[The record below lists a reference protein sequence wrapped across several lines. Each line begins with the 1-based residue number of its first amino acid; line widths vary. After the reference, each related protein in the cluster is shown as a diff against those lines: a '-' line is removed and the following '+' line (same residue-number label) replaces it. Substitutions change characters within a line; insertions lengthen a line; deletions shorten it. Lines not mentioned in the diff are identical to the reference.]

1 MDVEIKIQDGGTVTL
16 LSTTETTTA
25 APSTASDHGGGGD
38 DNTQLAQ
45 AAASS
50 LTDADSKKRSHEQM
64 IDATVVAIPGND
76 ITNVLPVAVTVDGK
90 TETDEDHD
98 RILEI
103 SERLDIL
110 MNIIYERI
118 DVVTTYEP
126 DSLTS
131 AMAAVVHARRLYRS
145 HLENLFERKV
155 RTTDRTKF
163 VQFIF
168 LVLFGRENK
177 SLREVGRLLAEREKE
192 QQQRVVVKTS
202 TTTTTTMEMVD
213 TTDPEGLGILATMPT
228 SSDEPLYRGFIAK
241 LIDYFYNPNY
251 AGDVPRQ
258 TVVCYLASYV
268 SRATYVCP
276 ETVCECLA
284 ALLRWAEVYISAQSD
299 TVVVAVRVS
308 GGGGS
313 SSRGGGTTSHEHHR
327 LSLSSSRMSL
337 GGNTQHPCEMH
348 ALFYTCCQAAFYIF
362 CFRGAEALTYHR
374 RLCKQHTDDL
384 DGCGYADPQSVD
396 IGPER
401 WKFLCEHPLQPLK
414 YCLESVRLEFLTL
427 AQDLNLFYVED
438 GDGGVARK
446 EEATQFVNQL
456 RINTSSRAQ
465 KKLKST
471 TTPKLRRSTIVS
483 TVATQEKKRLDG
495 GVGGLGRGSNPLD
508 SFFPFDPYLL
518 KNSYMHVYPYYRNWE
533 DFILTIEEKD
543 EAKQHYD
550 DGCPP
555 VEDSLGDEE
564 SNYEEVDDNDER
576 IEDSESEVSI
586 LIDEDEDHV
595 DVEERVDGN
604 KDNRVDNGSY
614 GQIESM
620 NTSAHIDNHLEMEIR
635 RSRAMS
641 TGSQCSW

>member
-1 MDVEIKIQDGGTVTL
+1 MSDGYSWLSQMCSVSALCRNRIDGGTVTL

-90 TETDEDHD
+90 TETNEDHD
-98 RILEI
+98 RILEL
-103 SERLDIL
+103 SERLDIF
-110 MNIIYERI
+110 MNIIYEC
-118 DVVTTYEP
+118 VVLVTTYEP
-126 DSLTS
+126 DSLMS

-177 SLREVGRLLAEREKE
+177 SLKEVGRLLAKREKE
-192 QQQRVVVKTS
+192 QQQRVVVTTS

-213 TTDPEGLGILATMPT
+213 TTDPERLGILATMPT

-258 TVVCYLASYV
+258 T
-268 SRATYVCP
+268 
-276 ETVCECLA
+276 A

-299 TVVVAVRVS
+299 TVVAAVRVS

-327 LSLSSSRMSL
+327 LSSSLSRMSL

-374 RLCKQHTDDL
+374 RLCKQYTDDL
-384 DGCGYADPQSVD
+384 DGGGYADPQSVD

-401 WKFLCEHPLQPLK
+401 WQFLCEHPLQPLK
-414 YCLESVRLEFLTL
+414 YCLESVRLEFPTL
-427 AQDLNLFYVED
+427 AQDLNLFYVD
-438 GDGGVARK
+438 HGDGGVARK
-446 EEATQFVNQL
+446 DEATQFVNQL
-456 RINTSSRAQ
+456 RINTSSHA
-465 KKLKST
+465 
-471 TTPKLRRSTIVS
+471 
-483 TVATQEKKRLDG
+483 
-495 GVGGLGRGSNPLD
+495 
-508 SFFPFDPYLL
+508 
-518 KNSYMHVYPYYRNWE
+518 
-533 DFILTIEEKD
+533 
-543 EAKQHYD
+543 
-550 DGCPP
+550 
-555 VEDSLGDEE
+555 
-564 SNYEEVDDNDER
+564 
-576 IEDSESEVSI
+576 
-586 LIDEDEDHV
+586 
-595 DVEERVDGN
+595 
-604 KDNRVDNGSY
+604 
-614 GQIESM
+614 
-620 NTSAHIDNHLEMEIR
+620 
-635 RSRAMS
+635 
-641 TGSQCSW
+641 